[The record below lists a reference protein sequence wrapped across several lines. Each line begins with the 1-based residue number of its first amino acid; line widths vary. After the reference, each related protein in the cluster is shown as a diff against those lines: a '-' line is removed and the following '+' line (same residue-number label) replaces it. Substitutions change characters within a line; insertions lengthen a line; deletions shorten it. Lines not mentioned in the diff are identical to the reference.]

1 MIGNAY
7 AVAETG
13 YSVLESG
20 ELDRATFQL
29 VVESWLVALPNGKT
43 LPESFA
49 KPRSGLEKDSFLHI
63 FAQKSGI

>member
-29 VVESWLVALPNGKT
+29 VVESWLVALPIT
-43 LPESFA
+43 DCP
-49 KPRSGLEKDSFLHI
+49 
-63 FAQKSGI
+63 